1 MGPLP
6 AFFPEA
12 RPPPAES
19 QHMFIN
25 EEGLSFR

>member
-12 RPPPAES
+12 RPPPTES
-19 QHMFIN
+19 HMFSN